1 MFIVLIADRFDSYQR
16 YWVRRD
22 TLAEAQKVA
31 WEYEK
36 DNSHTVEIYK
46 ADQLF

>member
-1 MFIVLIADRFDSYQR
+1 MFIILISDKQDPYQR
-16 YWVRRD
+16 YWVKRD

-36 DNSHTVEIYK
+36 DNSHNVAIYK